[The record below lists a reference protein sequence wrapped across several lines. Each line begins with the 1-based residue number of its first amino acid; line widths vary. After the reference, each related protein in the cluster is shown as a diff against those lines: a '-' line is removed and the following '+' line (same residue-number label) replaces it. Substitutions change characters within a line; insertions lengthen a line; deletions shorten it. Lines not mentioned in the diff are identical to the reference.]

1 MTWYR
6 WQGDTLVLEIHLQ
19 PRATKNEV
27 VGPHGQR
34 LKIRL
39 KSPPVDGKANAALL
53 RFIADL
59 CDVTLQQVS
68 LVRGDTQREKTIAVT
83 TPRRLPTGVP
93 TRAV

>member
-1 MTWYR
+1 MTWFH
-6 WQGDTLVLEIHLQ
+6 WQGETLILEIHLQ
-19 PRATKNEV
+19 PRATKDEV

-59 CDVTLQQVS
+59 CAVPMQQVS
-68 LVRGDTQREKTIAVT
+68 LVRGDTQREKTVAVVK
-83 TPRRLPTGVP
+83 PKKLPEGVG
-93 TRAV
+93 R